1 MPSGSSSG
9 RLSIGDRVAW
19 LGLVAGPV
27 LGVVVYVSLPAAR
40 EGGGGLDHAARA
52 TAGVAT
58 LMAVWWLTQAIPL
71 SATALLPI
79 ALFPLL
85 GISSVGAA
93 TAPYASDLIFLFL
106 GGFVLGLGMQRSG
119 LHRRIALITIR
130 LVGTRPRRLIGGF
143 MLATAIMSMWVSN
156 TATAIMM
163 LPIGASVIDMV
174 FARLGDRADLGAPG
188 ESRPGANF
196 ATCVMLGVA
205 YGASIGGLGTLIGT
219 PPNTVLANFVKQT
232 YGQEISFAV
241 WMRLGIPLVVVFL
254 PLAWAYLTF
263 FAYPVRLRQLPGG
276 SELIRDEFRRLGPMT
291 RAEWLV
297 FLVFCSA
304 VFLWVFRGTIAAV
317 TGWSGLTD
325 TGIAILAAL
334 ALFVTPVSFRRREFL
349 MDWRTAE
356 QLPWGI
362 LLLFGGG
369 LSLAAAMTA
378 TGVDRFIGGGLIHA
392 AGWPALGLVL
402 LLTLGVIFL
411 TELTSNTAVTN
422 ALMPIL
428 GAGAI
433 TLGVHP
439 YLLLIPAAV
448 AASCAFMLP
457 VATPPNA
464 IVFASGHIT
473 LPQMVKAGFWLNII
487 GVLLISVLLR
497 YAGGWLLGIDMSV
510 VPPWAVP
517 GSP

>member
-1 MPSGSSSG
+1 MVD
-9 RLSIGDRVAW
+9 RIGW
-19 LGLVAGPV
+19 IGLAAGPI
-27 LGVVVYVSLPAAR
+27 LAIVVYLVLPRAQ
-40 EGGGGLDHAARA
+40 ESGQGLDHAARA

-58 LMAVWWLTQAIPL
+58 LMAAWWLTQAIPL

-85 GISSVGAA
+85 GITSIGAA

-130 LVGTRPRRLIGGF
+130 LVGTRPRRLIAGF
-143 MLATAIMSMWVSN
+143 MLATALMSMWVSN

-174 FARLGDRADLGAPG
+174 FARLGDRHDPG
-188 ESRPGANF
+188 GPAGRHAGANF
-196 ATCVMLGVA
+196 ATCVMLGIA

-232 YGQEISFAV
+232 YGQEISFAG
-241 WMRLGIPLVVVFL
+241 WMRLGLPLVALFL
-254 PLAWAYLTF
+254 PIAWVYLTYL
-263 FAYPVRLRQLPGG
+263 AYPVRLRELPGG
-276 SELIRDEFRRLGPMT
+276 RELIGEEFRRLGPMT

-297 FLVFCSA
+297 FSVFSA
-304 VFLWVFRGTIAAV
+304 AVTLWVFRGTIAAL
-317 TGWSGLTD
+317 TGWNGLTD
-325 TGIAILAAL
+325 TGIAVLAAL
-334 ALFVTPVSFRRREFL
+334 TLFVTPVSFRKREFL
-349 MDWRTAE
+349 MDWHTAE
-356 QLPWGI
+356 KLPWGI

-378 TGVDRFIGGGLIHA
+378 TGVDRFVGGGLIHA
-392 AGWPALGLVL
+392 AEWPALAIIL

-422 ALMPIL
+422 ALLPIL

-433 TLGVHP
+433 SMGVHP
-439 YLLLIPAAV
+439 YMLLIPAAV

-487 GVLLISVLLR
+487 GVLLIGVLLHV
-497 YAGGWLLGIDMSV
+497 AGGWLLGIDLSV
-510 VPPWAVP
+510 VPDWAAA
-517 GSP
+517 GGQ